1 MRLFGPRKKT
11 RYERREKNIRA
22 GWLVTMFIQVGQC
35 GNQLSEEVWTL
46 ARRELE
52 YDTRPFPYHPWFAEE
67 CSWSFSKLSGRS
79 ISDNNFCQRQS
90 ILYPR
95 AIAIDTE
102 PNVVRNGTAATGFR
116 PENVVLGGSGGG
128 GGCSNCWAAGF
139 TEQGDLLERSLETV
153 RRESERCHVQRGMTI
168 VNSLGGGTGSGMGSA
183 LLSLLRDDYPSICLT
198 NLAVSPF
205 LHESP
210 LQTYNCC
217 LSLAYL
223 AQFSDG
229 VMLRSN
235 SETLRSRLQLLS
247 SSGGRN
253 REGGQSN
260 AHRVTLGNL
269 NEMLAIDFCTMALP
283 TALSHSLNSMGFF
296 ISSVSPLP
304 LIKFCDVQST
314 CSMSPLLP
322 SMKQQHQKE
331 TAVNRRLSVRGEGVR
346 WPDLVA
352 PLVRRK
358 GVGYDRAVNIA
369 THILL
374 RGATKEEI
382 DEQNPSSAIRVL
394 RRTLGKGGYGDGLVD
409 ISFAPMLYHLQTG
422 KCTSAAAM
430 CCNSTGIADWIHE
443 TLKRGRGLLSSRAYC
458 HYYNSKGV
466 EDEDFEAAF
475 EVLESTIDTY
485 DAWQDS

>member
-1 MRLFGPRKKT
+1 MGHVRNGTKGGKRRLGL
-11 RYERREKNIRA
+11 A
-22 GWLVTMFIQVGQC
+22 GWLATMLIQVGQC
-35 GNQLSEEVWTL
+35 GNQLSEEVWTF

-52 YDTRPFPYHPWFAEE
+52 YDARPFPYHPWFAEE
-67 CSWSFSKLSGRS
+67 CSWSFSKLSAGRS
-79 ISDNNFCQRQS
+79 ISDNSCCHHQS

-102 PNVVRNGTAATGFR
+102 PNVVRNVTAATRFR
-116 PENVVLGGSGGG
+116 PENVLLGGSG
-128 GGCSNCWAAGF
+128 GGCSNCWAVGF

-168 VNSLGGGTGSGMGSA
+168 VHSLGGGTGSGMGSA
-183 LLSLLRDDYPSICLT
+183 LLSLLRDDYPSNCLV

-223 AQFSDG
+223 AQLSDG
-229 VMLRSN
+229 VMLRCN
-235 SETLRSRLQLLS
+235 SDTLRSGLQLL

-253 REGGQSN
+253 REGQSN
-260 AHRVTLGNL
+260 AHRVTLRNL

-283 TALSHSLNSMGFF
+283 SASSRSLDCMGFF
-296 ISSVSPLP
+296 VSSVSPLP
-304 LIKFCDVQST
+304 LAKFCDVQST

-322 SMKQQHQKE
+322 LMRQQHHRKE
-331 TAVNRRLSVRGEGVR
+331 TAVNRRWSVRGEGVR
-346 WPDLVA
+346 WSDLVV

-358 GVGYDRAVNIA
+358 GVGYDGAVNIA
-369 THILL
+369 TKILL
-374 RGATKEEI
+374 RGATEKEM
-382 DEQNPSSAIRVL
+382 DEQDPSSAASML
-394 RRTLGKGGYGDGLVD
+394 RRTLRKGYGGGLVD
-409 ISFAPMLYHLQTG
+409 ISFAPVLHHLQTG
-422 KCTSAAAM
+422 RGASDACASAM
-430 CCNSTGIADWIHE
+430 CCNSTGIADWIHD

-458 HYYNSKGV
+458 HYYNARGV